1 LRTSL
6 STSNDRGT
14 GNTSSEYTPLPLPD
28 VLPAEKIL
36 DAVAEAIYTTDAEG
50 RITYYN
56 RAAAELWGA
65 CPEIGKA
72 EFCGSWKLYHPDG
85 TPLPHNECP
94 MAIALSE
101 RRAVRGMTA
110 IAERPDGTQVPF
122 LAAPTPI
129 FDASG
134 VLIGA
139 VNMLMDLT
147 EYRARDEAARRYAAI
162 VEHSDDAIVA
172 KDLKGIITAWNRGAE
187 RLFGYTA
194 AEAIGKPVTMLIPAD
209 RPDEEPSILARI
221 RLGERVEHYETTR
234 QRKDGTHV
242 EISLT
247 VSPVKDE
254 RGRVIGASKIAR
266 DITERR
272 RAEEQRRLL
281 LREMDHRVKNMLA
294 LAGSVVS
301 ASARSETT
309 VKGLSSAVSARLVA
323 LAQAHSLVLNTAMEG
338 SDRGKTGT
346 TLHALIK
353 MILAPY
359 REGENIP
366 VSGADIP
373 MGRHVI
379 SDLALLLHEFATNA
393 AKYGALS
400 TAGGR
405 ISIAVVE
412 QGADIVLTWV
422 ERGGPVVKPR
432 RKEGF
437 GTLLVKTAISG
448 QLGGRASYDWQRDG
462 LTITMSIP
470 KERLQ
475 SRS

>member
-1 LRTSL
+1 
-6 STSNDRGT
+6 
-14 GNTSSEYTPLPLPD
+14 
-28 VLPAEKIL
+28 
-36 DAVAEAIYTTDAEG
+36 
-50 RITYYN
+50 
-56 RAAAELWGA
+56 
-65 CPEIGKA
+65 
-72 EFCGSWKLYHPDG
+72 
-85 TPLPHNECP
+85 
-94 MAIALSE
+94 
-101 RRAVRGMTA
+101 
-110 IAERPDGTQVPF
+110 
-122 LAAPTPI
+122 
-129 FDASG
+129 
-134 VLIGA
+134 
-139 VNMLMDLT
+139 
-147 EYRARDEAARRYAAI
+147 
-162 VEHSDDAIVA
+162 
-172 KDLKGIITAWNRGAE
+172 
-187 RLFGYTA
+187 
-194 AEAIGKPVTMLIPAD
+194 MLIPAD

-309 VKGLSSAVSARLVA
+309 VKGLSSAVSARLAA
-323 LAQAHSLVLNTAMEG
+323 LGQAHGLVAAG
-338 SDRGKTGT
+338 SDRGKAGT
-346 TLHALIK
+346 TLHALIET
-353 MILAPY
+353 ILTPY
-359 REGENIP
+359 REGDNVT
-366 VSGADIP
+366 VSGAAVP
-373 MGRHVI
+373 VGRHVI
-379 SDLALLLHEFATNA
+379 SGLALLLHEFATNA

-405 ISIAVVE
+405 ISISVVE

-437 GTLLVKTAISG
+437 GTLLVKTTING
-448 QLGGRASYDWQRDG
+448 QLGGRASYNWKSDG

-470 KERLQ
+470 QERLQ
-475 SRS
+475 SP